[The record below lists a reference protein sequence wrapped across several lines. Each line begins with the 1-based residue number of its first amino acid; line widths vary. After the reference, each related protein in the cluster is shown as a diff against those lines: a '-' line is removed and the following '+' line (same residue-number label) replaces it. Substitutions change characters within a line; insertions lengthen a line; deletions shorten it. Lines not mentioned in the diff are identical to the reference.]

1 MEWWTWILLWLAL
14 AALAL
19 LFLGYL
25 AWRIFRGFTALM
37 DDAGRASELLAPGFD
52 GQEARNAPPAQTA
65 AFRSPAEV
73 RTENAVASRA
83 RKWQRLERRVRRR
96 SVRGQ
101 PQLLRDMPHL

>member
-37 DDAGRASELLAPGFD
+37 DDVGRASELLDPESG
-52 GQEARNAPPAQTA
+52 GPEPRNAPPAQTA
-65 AFRSPAEV
+65 VFRSPAVV
-73 RTENAVASRA
+73 RAENAVASRA

-96 SVRGQ
+96 SDRRQ